1 MQLGMEDG
9 DEMLAMLQLI
19 CLDFSAIVSG
29 ISFFLGYR
37 LINVSSIIYWY
48 VIKPLRLDFDSNVN
62 YGSIVIIF
70 LYAIMFIISYVHFG
84 VGY

>member
-1 MQLGMEDG
+1 MSKFFVSLLLELKLNLMQLGMEDG

-37 LINVSSIIYWY
+37 LINVSSIIY
-48 VIKPLRLDFDSNVN
+48 
-62 YGSIVIIF
+62 
-70 LYAIMFIISYVHFG
+70 
-84 VGY
+84 